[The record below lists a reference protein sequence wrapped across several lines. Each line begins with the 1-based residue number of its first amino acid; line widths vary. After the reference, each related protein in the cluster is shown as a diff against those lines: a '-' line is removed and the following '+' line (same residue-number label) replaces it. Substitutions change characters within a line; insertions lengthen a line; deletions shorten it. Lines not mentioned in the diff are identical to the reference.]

1 MKITPLEIRKKSFEK
16 RLMGYDKEEVDAFLK
31 SLSNEWE
38 RMVSDKKD
46 LQKRLDKTEEDVQ
59 KLREVETSLH
69 KTLKTAQDTSTN
81 LIEQASKRADLTLR
95 EAEMKAEAIMNEAKM
110 KSDQMV
116 YESRNESQ
124 RFLKGSEQEVKKT
137 LGNMR
142 DELKK
147 LENDYQM
154 AEDYRDRLLLEL
166 KHLSEDTLNR
176 VNKIHDN
183 KVTYKEIIEKYEYAQ
198 NREEEM
204 VKEIE
209 IKGKELGLDYAVSQ
223 NEEIEKSVEE
233 KKPIVL
239 DEIVEEKEDMKEADV
254 LEPKIPKEENKN
266 DSILD
271 KSITDDTVD
280 KKTDN
285 DGTGSF
291 FDQL

>member
-16 RLMGYDKEEVDAFLK
+16 RLMGYDKEEVDAFLQ

-198 NREEEM
+198 NREDEM

-209 IKGKELGLDYAVSQ
+209 LKGKELGLDYTASK
-223 NEEIEKSVEE
+223 NEEVEKPVEE
-233 KKPIVL
+233 KKTIVL
-239 DEIVEEKEDMKEADV
+239 EERVEVKDNIKEAEV
-254 LEPKIPKEENKN
+254 IESEKPKEENKN

-271 KSITDDTVD
+271 KPITDETVD
-280 KKTDN
+280 KKIDN
-285 DGTGSF
+285 SSGSF